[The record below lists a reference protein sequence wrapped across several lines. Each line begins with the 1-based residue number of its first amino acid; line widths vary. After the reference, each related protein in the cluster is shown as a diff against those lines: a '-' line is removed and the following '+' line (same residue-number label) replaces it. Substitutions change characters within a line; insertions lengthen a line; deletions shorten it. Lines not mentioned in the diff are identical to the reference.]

1 MKGRMAI
8 VNRGEDFY
16 DDEEIRGVANRQL
29 NMAEKWKA
37 GTLWWR
43 VNNNNNNES
52 NWECNRGN
60 NGTARVH
67 FIEADVIK

>member
-37 GTLWWR
+37 GTL
-43 VNNNNNNES
+43 
-52 NWECNRGN
+52 
-60 NGTARVH
+60 
-67 FIEADVIK
+67 